1 MRGVSVS
8 GKSGILRED
17 ISVITKIYPTQYD
30 DPEVAIDMALDKLDI
45 DYIDMMLLHHPGDG
59 DLAAYKAMEQYVDS
73 GQTAWR
79 SGHSWVQQS

>member
-17 ISVITKIYPTQYD
+17 ISVITKIYPAQYD
-30 DPEVAIDMALDKLDI
+30 DPEAAIDMTLSKLDT

-59 DLAAYKAMEQYVDS
+59 DVAAYKTMEQYVDS
-73 GQTAWR
+73 GQIR
-79 SGHSWVQQS
+79 SIGIKAYF